1 MGQINLNQELESYK
15 EIDSES
21 RKEKEVLFNEIRI

>member
-21 RKEKEVLFNEIRI
+21 RKEKEDLFNEIRI